1 MNLLENL
8 HTVVTN
14 KVIASSHVKLR
25 EQGIGSTLLNVA
37 GDAGGA
43 VFGALGPIGM
53 VPLLGMIADNVSD
66 IKSLTPQLE
75 DEMSTFKSNPTPE
88 GMQKLQDHMYD
99 ISVDLLDLSSRLVQ
113 LLPDP
118 TAISDIAAFFTEQI
132 IQLGFTAELPLI
144 LDKLHG
150 LIGMV
155 PFVGSTDVVK
165 AMEVV
170 GEAHEL
176 ISEVAKG
183 MEKMEDIT

>member
-53 VPLLGMIADNVSD
+53 VPLLGMIADNVAD

-75 DEMSTFKSNPTPE
+75 DEMTSFKSNPTVE
-88 GMQKLQDHMYD
+88 GMKNLQQYTYD
-99 ISVDLLDLSSRLVQ
+99 MSVDLLDLSSRLVQ

-118 TAISDIAAFFTEQI
+118 TAISDITAFFTEQI

-150 LIGMV
+150 LIEMV

-165 AMEVV
+165 AMKVV
-170 GEAHEL
+170 GEAHNL
-176 ISEVAKG
+176 LSDVSEG